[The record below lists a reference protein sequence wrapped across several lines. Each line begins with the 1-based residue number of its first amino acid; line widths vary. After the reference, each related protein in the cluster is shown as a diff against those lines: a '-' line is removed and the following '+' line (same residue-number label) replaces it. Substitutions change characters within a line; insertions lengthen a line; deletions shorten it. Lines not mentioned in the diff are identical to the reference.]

1 MVDVSRRCAIF
12 VFPSKNVLCRKM
24 RSYTPD
30 FIGKY
35 GVVLPILWGN
45 TELRT
50 IRNIIMIERI
60 HQIEDVKEGSV
71 FLFGARQ
78 TGKTTLLL
86 KLFPHSRFYDLL
98 ETDVYER
105 MHRNPSL
112 LRQELA
118 NADKGEIVIIDEI
131 QLIPEL
137 LNEVHWLITRQD
149 IHFILSGS
157 SARKLKRKGVNS
169 LGGRAVR
176 NILYPLVSAEIQDFD
191 LVKAINRGMLPTHYL
206 AANER
211 TLQKRLQAYVS
222 VYLKEEIAAE
232 ALVRKLSSFNRF
244 MEITALTDGEMVNYS
259 NIAQD
264 CGIDAKTVKEYFSIL
279 EETLVG
285 YMIPAFKRTVK
296 RRLNQAPRF
305 YYFDVSL
312 PNYLLHRYQMQPG
325 SDDFGHAFEHLMIQE
340 LVAYLGY
347 HDIEGVL
354 SYWHTYNGYEVDAIL
369 GDGEVAIELKSSREV
384 QSKHL
389 RGLKAF
395 KEEHSDARLIIVSL
409 DAAPRLFHDVEVMP
423 ATSFLKKLWD
433 GTIFRR
439 DFP

>member
-1 MVDVSRRCAIF
+1 
-12 VFPSKNVLCRKM
+12 
-24 RSYTPD
+24 
-30 FIGKY
+30 
-35 GVVLPILWGN
+35 
-45 TELRT
+45 
-50 IRNIIMIERI
+50 MIVERI
-60 HQIEDVKEGSV
+60 LQVADAQEESV

-86 KLFPHSRFYDLL
+86 NLFPHSRYYDML

-105 MHRNPSL
+105 MRRNPSL

-118 NADKGEIVIIDEI
+118 TAKEGEIVIIDEI

-137 LNEVHWLITRQD
+137 LNEVHWLIARQG

-157 SARKLKRKGVNS
+157 SARKLKRKGVNT

-176 NILYPLVSAEIQDFD
+176 NVLYPLVSAEIPDFD
-191 LVKAINRGMLPTHYL
+191 LVKAVNRGTLPTHYL
-206 AANER
+206 ATSER
-211 TLQKRLQAYVS
+211 QLMKRLQAYVS

-244 MEITALTDGEMVNYS
+244 MEVAALTDGEMVNYN

-279 EETLVG
+279 EETLIG
-285 YMIPAFKRTVK
+285 YMVPSFTRTVK

-312 PNYLLHRYQMQPG
+312 PNYLLHRHQMQPG
-325 SDDFGHAFEHLMIQE
+325 GDDFGHAFEHLMIQE
-340 LVAYLGY
+340 IIAYLGY
-347 HDIEGVL
+347 HDLDNTL
-354 SYWHTYNGYEVDAIL
+354 SFWHTYSGYEVDTVL
-369 GDGEVAIELKSSREV
+369 GDGQVAIEFKSCSEV

-395 KEEHSDARLIIVSL
+395 KEEHPEARLIIVTL
-409 DAAPRLFHDVEVMP
+409 DVSPRLFHDVEVMP
-423 ATSFLKKLWD
+423 ATHFLQKLWEEN
-433 GTIFRR
+433 IYKC
-439 DFP
+439 

>member
-1 MVDVSRRCAIF
+1 
-12 VFPSKNVLCRKM
+12 
-24 RSYTPD
+24 
-30 FIGKY
+30 
-35 GVVLPILWGN
+35 
-45 TELRT
+45 
-50 IRNIIMIERI
+50 MIERLI
-60 HQIEDVKEGSV
+60 KFTDIQEDSV

-86 KLFPHSRFYDLL
+86 QLFPDCRFYDLL

-105 MHRNPSL
+105 MKRNPSL

-118 NADKGEIVIIDEI
+118 SAKEGEIVIVDEI

-137 LNEVHWLITRQD
+137 LNEVHWLISRKGL
-149 IHFILSGS
+149 HFILSGS
-157 SARKLKRKGVNS
+157 SARKLKRKGVNT
-169 LGGRAVR
+169 LGGRAIR
-176 NILYPLVSAEIQDFD
+176 NVLYPLVSAEIPDFD
-191 LVKAINRGMLPTHYL
+191 LIKAVNRGMLPTLYL
-206 AANER
+206 ATSER
-211 TLQKRLQAYVS
+211 QLMKRMQAYVS

-244 MEITALTDGEMVNYS
+244 MEAAALTDGEMVNYN

-285 YMIPAFKRTVK
+285 YMIPAFTRTVK

-305 YYFDVSL
+305 YYFDVAL

-325 SDDFGHAFEHLMIQE
+325 GDDFGHAFEHLMIQE
-340 LVAYLGY
+340 LVAFLGY
-347 HDIEGVL
+347 HNFENTL
-354 SYWHTYNGYEVDAIL
+354 SYWHTYSGYEVDAVL
-369 GDGEVAIELKSSREV
+369 GDGKVAIEFKSCREV

-395 KEEHSDARLIIVSL
+395 KEEHPQARLIVVSL
-409 DAAPRLFHDVEVMP
+409 DTAPRLFNDVEVMP
-423 ATSFLKKLWD
+423 ATDFLKELWK
-433 GTIFRR
+433 GNIISQTYAQ
-439 DFP
+439 

>member
-1 MVDVSRRCAIF
+1 
-12 VFPSKNVLCRKM
+12 
-24 RSYTPD
+24 
-30 FIGKY
+30 
-35 GVVLPILWGN
+35 
-45 TELRT
+45 
-50 IRNIIMIERI
+50 MIERI
-60 HQIEDVKEGSV
+60 LQVTDAQEESV

-86 KLFPHSRFYDLL
+86 QLFPDSRFYDLL

-105 MHRNPSL
+105 MRRNPSL

-118 NADKGEIVIIDEI
+118 TAAKGEIVIIDEI

-137 LNEVHWLITRQD
+137 LNEVHWLIVRQGL
-149 IHFILSGS
+149 HFILSGS
-157 SARKLKRKGVNS
+157 SARKLKRKGVNT

-176 NILYPLVSAEIQDFD
+176 NVLYPLVSAEIPDFD
-191 LVKAINRGMLPTHYL
+191 LIRAVNHGTLPPHYL
-206 AANER
+206 ATNER
-211 TLQKRLQAYVS
+211 QLLKRLQAYVS

-244 MEITALTDGEMVNYS
+244 MEIAALTDGEMVNYN
-259 NIAQD
+259 NIAQE
-264 CGIDAKTVKEYFSIL
+264 CGVDAKTVKEYFLIL
-279 EETLVG
+279 EETLIG
-285 YMIPAFKRTVK
+285 YMIPAFTRTVK

-312 PNYLLHRYQMQPG
+312 PNYLLHRHQMQPG

-340 LVAYLGY
+340 IVAYLGY
-347 HDIEGVL
+347 NDLEKSL
-354 SYWHTYNGYEVDAIL
+354 SYWHTYTGYEVDAVL
-369 GDGEVAIELKSSREV
+369 GDGEVAIEFKSCREV

-395 KEEHSDARLIIVSL
+395 KEEHPNARLIIVSL

-423 ATSFLKKLWD
+423 ATYFLQNLWKK
-433 GTIFRR
+433 TIFA
-439 DFP
+439 